1 MTTVVKA
8 GPEFEIL
15 AENSLDDYSLSSPAI
30 SQGQIFMRT
39 AGHLYCIG
47 ERAMP

>member
-1 MTTVVKA
+1 MMKA

-30 SQGQIFMRT
+30 SEGKVFMRT
-39 AGHLYCIG
+39 ATYLYCIG
-47 ERAMP
+47 E